1 MSLKL
6 ERTFVLVKPDGVK
19 RGLVGEIIHRF
30 EQRGLKVI
38 ALKLLVASRE
48 QAHEHYPNTDA
59 WLSGM
64 GNKTLEFYAKYGKD
78 PLKEIGTSDP
88 LEIGKRVAGW
98 NVDFLT
104 SGPVVAMVVSGL
116 HAIDMVRKIVGATF
130 PAKAEMGTV
139 RGDYSVDSGVLANA
153 DKRAVHNLVHASGEP
168 SEATHEIN
176 HWFAPEEVHD
186 YRRAEEDIM
195 F

>member
-1 MSLKL
+1 MSLKQ
-6 ERTFVLVKPDGVK
+6 EKTFVLIKPDGVK
-19 RGLVGEIIHRF
+19 RGLVGEIIRRF

-38 ALKLLVASRE
+38 AIKMLHASRE
-48 QAHEHYPNTDA
+48 HAHAHYPNTEA
-59 WLSGM
+59 WFRGM

-78 PLKEIGTSDP
+78 PVAEIGTADP
-88 LEIGKRVAGW
+88 LEIGKKVSGW

-104 SGPVVAMVVSGL
+104 SGPVVALVVSGL

-168 SEATHEIN
+168 SEATHEIS
-176 HWFAPEEVHD
+176 HWFRPLELHE